1 MLVRGE
7 AGIGKT
13 AVIRRFCEE
22 QRPPLRILWGACE
35 ALFAPRALGPVIDVA
50 RDTGGEFGQ
59 VVARGAHPH
68 EVVSALI
75 REVTDSCPTVL
86 VLEDLH
92 WADEATLDV
101 LRLLGRRIEAVP
113 ALVVATYRD
122 DELGKASPL
131 RVVLGELARTP
142 GIERVELVRL
152 SPEAVATLA
161 APHGVD
167 AEALYRST
175 AGNPFFVTEVLA
187 GSAEEIPSTVRDAV
201 LARAAPLSRRARSL
215 LEALTVAPSAPE
227 LSTLEAIAGGYL
239 ECVEEC
245 VGSGIVVVVGDSVA
259 FRHEIARGVLE
270 ESMTPSRKRAL
281 HTRAL
286 RALAGSPDLARLAHH
301 AHAAG
306 DAAAV
311 LRFAPEAAKQASD
324 LGAHR
329 ESAAQYSRALRF
341 AGSSEPMF
349 RAQLLQSWSYECMM
363 TDRIDESLNALRA
376 AIALHRRQGDVR
388 AEGRALQ
395 ELSSVLWCPGLV
407 AEAKEAARRAVSL
420 LEAVRPGP
428 ELAMAYSGLAGLC
441 AWAEEVDDAI
451 EWGTRATELSE
462 ALDEPEISLQAL
474 QAVGAARFIRG
485 ETAGRQQL
493 EQCLVRA
500 TDAGLD
506 DRAGGAL
513 VCLVAAARRWRS
525 YPLAQEHVER
535 GLRFTS
541 DRGVELLRGYM
552 LAYQAQIERDLGH
565 WQGAVEIA
573 AIVLSEPRR
582 SRLPRLVALTVV
594 GSVRARRGDPDVWP
608 PLDEALSLAERGEE
622 LQAIEPVAATRA
634 EAAWLERDQEA
645 VRRATDSALSLA
657 RLRAAP
663 WVVSELAVWRRRAGI
678 VDQVP
683 DDETT
688 GPYSLELAGEYS
700 RARARWLELG
710 CPYEAALALAGSE
723 ADGTLR
729 QALNELLVLDAKP
742 AADIVAQ
749 KLRARGARGLPRGP
763 RPQTSANPAGLT
775 ARELEVLVLLSA
787 GLRNAEIASRLVVS
801 EKTVDHHVSAI
812 LRKLDVHT
820 RSQAAA
826 EAARLGL
833 TSGR

>member
-1 MLVRGE
+1 MLEGGLGTKLHAFWEELTCGRFPRGFLTRITNGDGRPDEKPVCGSSPIRGAPRQCSLAGGTRRLKNGISFENWDATVDSSTVEAPAGSVELLEREAQLSSFKHLLEAVQRTRRGRLVLVRGE

-35 ALFAPRALGPVIDVA
+35 ALFAPPRSRACHRRCAGHRWRVRAGCP
-50 RDTGGEFGQ
+50 
-59 VVARGAHPH
+59 RGAHPH

-152 SPEAVATLA
+152 SPEAAATLA

-187 GSAEEIPSTVRDAV
+187 GSAEEIPST
-201 LARAAPLSRRARSL
+201 
-215 LEALTVAPSAPE
+215 
-227 LSTLEAIAGGYL
+227 
-239 ECVEEC
+239 
-245 VGSGIVVVVGDSVA
+245 
-259 FRHEIARGVLE
+259 
-270 ESMTPSRKRAL
+270 
-281 HTRAL
+281 
-286 RALAGSPDLARLAHH
+286 
-301 AHAAG
+301 
-306 DAAAV
+306 
-311 LRFAPEAAKQASD
+311 APEAAKQASD

-763 RPQTSANPAGLT
+763 RPKTSANPAGLT
-775 ARELEVLVLLSA
+775 AASWRCWCCSLLA
-787 GLRNAEIASRLVVS
+787 CETP
-801 EKTVDHHVSAI
+801 K
-812 LRKLDVHT
+812 
-820 RSQAAA
+820 
-826 EAARLGL
+826 
-833 TSGR
+833 